1 MDRIWIIMAVV
12 LAFAITSISGMW
24 LLPILR
30 KLHFGQTI
38 LDIGPKWHKNKQGTP
53 TMGGIMFIFGIV
65 LSVVVS
71 FLVMQLGSTGS
82 PRPDNTAIKARLF
95 YGLIDRKSVV

>member
-1 MDRIWIIMAVV
+1 MDVYDMDKIWIILAVV

-24 LLPILR
+24 LLPVLR

-38 LDIGPKWHKNKQGTP
+38 LDIGPRWHKSKQGTP

-65 LSVVVS
+65 LSVVVRR
-71 FLVMQLGSTGS
+71 T
-82 PRPDNTAIKARLF
+82 RA
-95 YGLIDRKSVV
+95 